1 MPGPILVGYDGTEGA
16 KAALAEAVRLAG
28 PLGAEI
34 VLGFAYHAS
43 ALGGN
48 PHEMLDLLRDRGR
61 TALEEGLQQVKA
73 AGLEG
78 RGELVN
84 DRPAEGLADLA
95 ASEGAQ
101 MVIVGSYSEA
111 PLKALIVGSTPLR
124 LPHVTGVP
132 VLIVR
137 GGD

>member
-1 MPGPILVGYDGTEGA
+1 MPGPIVVGYDGTEGA

-28 PLGAEI
+28 PLRAE
-34 VLGFAYHAS
+34 VVAAFAYHATP
-43 ALGGN
+43 LGGD
-48 PHEMLDLLRDRGR
+48 PRQMHDLLRDRGR
-61 TALEEGLQQVKA
+61 TVLEEALQQVRA

-78 RGELVN
+78 RAELVN
-84 DRPAEGLADLA
+84 DRAAEGLADLA

-101 MVIVGSYSEA
+101 MIVVGSYGEE

-124 LPHVTGVP
+124 LPHITAVP

-137 GGD
+137 GN

>member
-1 MPGPILVGYDGTEGA
+1 MPGPIIVGYDGTQGS

-28 PLGAEI
+28 PLGADI

-43 ALGGN
+43 PLSGN
-48 PHEMLDLLRDRGR
+48 PHELLDLLRDRGR
-61 TALEEGLQQVKA
+61 TVMEEGLQQVRA

-78 RGELVN
+78 RAELVN
-84 DRPAEGLADLA
+84 DKPAEGLAQLA

-101 MVIVGSYSEA
+101 MVVVGSFSEP

-137 GGD
+137 GG

>member
-61 TALEEGLQQVKA
+61 TALEEGLQQVRA

-84 DRPAEGLADLA
+84 DKPAEGLADLA

-101 MVIVGSYSEA
+101 MVVVGSYSEA

-124 LPHVTGVP
+124 LPHVTSVP

-137 GGD
+137 GSG

>member
-16 KAALAEAVRLAG
+16 KAALAEALRLAG
-28 PLGAEI
+28 PLGAE
-34 VLGFAYHAS
+34 VLVGFAYHATP
-43 ALGGN
+43 LGGN

-61 TALEEGLQQVKA
+61 TVLEEALQQIRA

-84 DRPAEGLADLA
+84 DKPAEGLAELA

-101 MVIVGSYSEA
+101 MVVVGSYSEP

-137 GGD
+137 GRD

>member
-16 KAALAEAVRLAG
+16 KGALAEAVRLAG
-28 PLGAEI
+28 PLDAEV

-43 ALGGN
+43 PLGGN

-61 TALEEGLQQVKA
+61 TVLEEGLQQVRA
-73 AGLEG
+73 AGLEA

-84 DRPAEGLADLA
+84 DKPAEGLADLA

-101 MVIVGSYSEA
+101 MVVVGSYSEA

-124 LPHVTGVP
+124 LPHVTAVP

-137 GGD
+137 GSV

>member
-1 MPGPILVGYDGTEGA
+1 MPGPIIVGYDGTEGA
-16 KAALAEAVRLAG
+16 KSALAEALRLAG

-34 VLGFAYHAS
+34 LLGFSYHATP
-43 ALGGN
+43 LGGN
-48 PHEMLDLLRDRGR
+48 PHEVLELLRDRGR
-61 TALEEGLQQVKA
+61 TVLEEGLQQVRT

-84 DRPAEGLADLA
+84 DKPAEGLADLA
-95 ASEGAQ
+95 SSEGAQ
-101 MVIVGSYSEA
+101 MIVVGSYSEP

-124 LPHVTGVP
+124 LPHITAVP

-137 GGD
+137 GAV

>member
-1 MPGPILVGYDGTEGA
+1 MPGPIVVGYDGTEGA
-16 KAALAEAVRLAG
+16 KGALAEALRLAG
-28 PLGAEI
+28 PLGAEV
-34 VLGFAYHAS
+34 VLGFAYHATP
-43 ALGGN
+43 LGGN

-61 TALEEGLQQVKA
+61 IVLEEGLQQVRA

-84 DRPAEGLADLA
+84 DRPAEGLADLV

-101 MVIVGSYSEA
+101 MVVVGSYSEA

-124 LPHVTGVP
+124 LPHITSAP

-137 GGD
+137 GAI

>member
-16 KAALAEAVRLAG
+16 KAALAEALRLAG
-28 PLGAEI
+28 PLGADI
-34 VLGFAYHAS
+34 VLGFAYHAT

-48 PHEMLDLLRDRGR
+48 PHEMNDLLRDRGR
-61 TALEEGLQQVKA
+61 TVMEEALQRVKT
-73 AGLEG
+73 AGVEG

-84 DRPAEGLADLA
+84 DKPAEGLADLA

-101 MVIVGSYSEA
+101 MVIVGSYSEP

-124 LPHVTGVP
+124 LPHVTDVP

-137 GGD
+137 GS

>member
-1 MPGPILVGYDGTEGA
+1 MPGPILVGYDGTGGA
-16 KAALAEAVRLAG
+16 KAALAEALRLAG

-34 VLGFAYHAS
+34 VLGFAYHAT

-48 PHEMLDLLRDRGR
+48 PHEMNDLLRDRGR
-61 TALEEGLQQVKA
+61 TVMEEALQQMKA
-73 AGLEG
+73 AGVAG

-84 DRPAEGLADLA
+84 DKPAEGLADLA

-101 MVIVGSYSEA
+101 MVIVGSYSEP

-124 LPHVTGVP
+124 LPHVTDVP

-137 GGD
+137 GG